1 MLGYWSRNTD
11 RMRIFQSRDE
21 AERWLELNVD
31 QVPPGFINED
41 GIEAVAALRNV
52 I

>member
-11 RMRIFQSRDE
+11 RMRIFASRAE
-21 AERWLELNVD
+21 AERWLERNID

-41 GIEAVAALRNV
+41 GFATGAVLRNAV
-52 I
+52 